1 MDSPKK
7 FRIDRGIGQY
17 DYNDYYAVL
26 GLPITA
32 SSFYVRKRYITIAKT
47 LHPDVIY
54 GYSEAEKRKATE
66 YLSKLVNPAYNV
78 LSQDRERTEY
88 SAILKLLGKRL
99 IKRNQKFLPQSDLA
113 KQYLEASHSL
123 NYEQTIQSIAQIQY
137 KNLDQTLDYIN
148 QLSELNLAHILL
160 QEGYTN
166 SPNVILIG
174 NKNSPSNSSSA
185 MRSSNVASQTAAM
198 STNGASKSYQA
209 QSEAKMTMGK
219 SVNGNSS
226 VASTSAST
234 STNNNQAN
242 QTNQASAYQGSYG
255 QAAKQ
260 PPPSQQSTSQST
272 SQSTTANQSTANQ
285 SSNLN
290 SSKPVSHHITQAE
303 EYINQ
308 QLWASA
314 LRELRTALQV
324 DTKSSKCHA
333 LLGYVYMNQKLAGM
347 AKTSFKQ
354 ALAINPKEELAL
366 KYINQ
371 VGGTTAEAPKDQD
384 KKQKKGGFFGWLGGG

>member
-1 MDSPKK
+1 MDSPRK

-113 KQYLEASHSL
+113 KQYLEASHSV

-166 SPNVILIG
+166 SSNVILLS
-174 NKNSPSNSSSA
+174 NKTSPSNSSA
-185 MRSSNVASQTAAM
+185 AIRSSNVASQTEM
-198 STNGASKSYQA
+198 SSNGMASKSYQA
-209 QSEAKMTMGK
+209 QSESKMAMGK
-219 SVNGNSS
+219 SVNGSVNASVNSS
-226 VASTSAST
+226 AAST
-234 STNNNQAN
+234 STNNSQANQAN
-242 QTNQASAYQGSYG
+242 RTNQASGYQGSYG

-260 PPPSQQSTSQST
+260 PPLS
-272 SQSTTANQSTANQ
+272 QSTANQ

-314 LRELRTALQV
+314 LRELRTALQT
-324 DTKSSKCHA
+324 DPKSSKCHA
-333 LLGYVYMNQKLAGM
+333 LLGYVYMNQKLVGM

-366 KYINQ
+366 KHINQ
-371 VGGTTAEAPKDQD
+371 VGGNTTEVPKDQD